1 MPDLESA
8 ERMIHFVSSA
18 SLDNVI
24 QGQWEP
30 GLIVLSCL
38 VAWLAAGLGLL
49 IGERMQEADSHLRRG
64 IWLSAGAGMMGLGVW
79 SMHFTGMLALRL
91 PLPMQYDVK
100 LTLLSLLPAVLGS
113 GYALRIMARP
123 VATPRYSILG
133 GLVLGAGIGT
143 MHYLGMEAMRMPV
156 TVRYDAPLFF
166 MSIGVALVLGMVAM
180 LAHRYCVRYRRLTH
194 LDRRLFGI
202 AACIALAISG
212 MHYVAMSATYYL
224 PAPAPHHM
232 METSASWLAIS
243 VSGVVTLLLLV
254 AALSVAIDRRLQRHA
269 RQSTMSREQLME
281 VIAAINDA
289 FLLFDHRGRIV
300 LSNRTF
306 STLTGYTPD
315 EIRNQPL
322 SILEHSH
329 ESARTYR
336 DIQRCVV
343 EHGHWQGEIEA
354 RRKNGEAFPV
364 RVSVNR
370 VDYSHSATRHYVATL
385 HDLSA
390 RREAEAKIHRLAHHD
405 TLTDL
410 PNRQTLYTRLDAV
423 QAASHT
429 RQQSGALIL
438 LDIDNFKA
446 LNDSRGNAAGDMLLR
461 HVARRLKRF
470 ARHEH
475 DLARLGGNEFALVV
489 TGLPSDRSTA
499 IAELQ
504 YHMTT
509 VRQVIGGVYDLNDH
523 SHTTT
528 HSLGGVWFSDDDVA
542 TDELVKHASLALS
555 RAKQDGGNVSRVFHP
570 DMEAA
575 LQDRLL
581 LEAELRQAIHDEQM
595 RLYYQPQVDAEGT
608 IIGAETLIRWQHPER
623 GVISPGAFIPL
634 AEETG
639 LIVPIGQ
646 WVLAKA
652 CERLARWSTDP
663 ALAHLQ
669 LSVNVSV
676 HQFQKHDFVAQ
687 VLATLADHKAPPER
701 LTLELTESLL
711 LANVEGVIEKMMQLK
726 HHGVSFSLD
735 DFGTGYSSLAYL
747 KRLPF
752 NALKIDV
759 SFVRDVLIEANDA
772 AIVKTIIALAD
783 SLQLKTVAEGVETL
797 PQRDFLARLGCHHY
811 QGYYYGR
818 PIPVEA
824 FEASVTPL
832 SVQRTT
838 LK

>member
-1 MPDLESA
+1 
-8 ERMIHFVSSA
+8 MIHLTSSA
-18 SLDNVI
+18 SFDNAI
-24 QGQWEP
+24 QGRWEP
-30 GLIVLSCL
+30 ELIVLSCL

-49 IGERMQEADSHLRRG
+49 IGERMQEADNRLRRG
-64 IWLSAGAGMMGLGVW
+64 VWLIAGAGMMGLGVW

-100 LTLLSLLPAVLGS
+100 LTLLSLLPAILGS

-156 TVRYDAPLFF
+156 TVRYDTTLFF
-166 MSIGVALVLGMVAM
+166 LSLGIALALGVVAM
-180 LAHRYCVRYRRLTH
+180 LVHRYCVRHQRLTR
-194 LDRRLFGI
+194 LDRRLFGV

-212 MHYVAMSATYYL
+212 MHYVAMSATYYM
-224 PAPAPHHM
+224 PTPAPHHTV
-232 METSASWLAIS
+232 ETSSEWLAIS
-243 VSGVVTLLLLV
+243 VSGAVTLVLMLV
-254 AALSVAIDRRLQRHA
+254 ALSVFIDRRLQRHA

-289 FLLFDHRGRIV
+289 FLLFDYHGRIV
-300 LSNRTF
+300 LSNRAFTAM
-306 STLTGYTPD
+306 TGYTSTD
-315 EIRNQPL
+315 IQGKPL
-322 SILEHSH
+322 SVLEHSH
-329 ESARTYR
+329 ESARIHR
-336 DIQRCVV
+336 DIRRHIIDSGQ
-343 EHGHWQGEIEA
+343 WQGGIKA
-354 RRKNGEAFPV
+354 RRKDGQAFPA
-364 RVSVNR
+364 RLSVSCVE
-370 VDYSHSATRHYVATL
+370 YSHGATRHYVATL

-405 TLTDL
+405 TLTGL

-429 RQQSGALIL
+429 QGQSGALIM

-489 TGLPSDRSTA
+489 SGLPSDPDA
-499 IAELQ
+499 ALAELQ
-504 YHMTT
+504 HHMTT
-509 VRQVIGGVYDLNDH
+509 VRQVIGGVYDLDDH

-528 HSLGGVWFSDDDVA
+528 HSLGGVWFGDDDVA
-542 TDELVKHASLALS
+542 TDELVKRASLALS
-555 RAKQDGGNVSRVFHP
+555 RAKQDGGNACHVFHP
-570 DMEAA
+570 EMEAA
-575 LQDRLL
+575 LHDRVWM
-581 LEAELRQAIHDEQM
+581 ETELRQAIHDEQM

-623 GVISPGAFIPL
+623 GMISPGAFIPL

-726 HHGVSFSLD
+726 RHGVSFALD

-759 SFVRDVLIEANDA
+759 SFVRDVLVEANDA

-783 SLQLKTVAEGVETL
+783 SLHLKTVAEGVETL

-811 QGYYYGR
+811 QGFYYGR
-818 PIPVEA
+818 PAPVEA
-824 FEASVTPL
+824 FEALAMPSPARHT
-832 SVQRTT
+832 
-838 LK
+838 

>member
-1 MPDLESA
+1 
-8 ERMIHFVSSA
+8 MIHLTSSA
-18 SLDNVI
+18 SFDNAI

-64 IWLSAGAGMMGLGVW
+64 VWLIAGAGTMGLGVW

-91 PLPMQYDVK
+91 PLPMQYDVG
-100 LTLLSLLPAVLGS
+100 LTFLSLLPAVLGS
-113 GYALRIMARP
+113 GYALRIMAHP
-123 VATPRYSILG
+123 VATLRYSVMG

-156 TVRYDAPLFF
+156 AVRYDATLFF
-166 MSIGVALVLGMVAM
+166 MSLGVALALGVLAM
-180 LAHRYCVRYRRLTH
+180 LVHRYCVRQQRLTR
-194 LDRRLFGI
+194 LDRRLFGV

-224 PAPAPHHM
+224 PVPAPHHM
-232 METSASWLAIS
+232 AETSASWLAVR
-243 VSGVVTLLLLV
+243 VSSVVTLLLLI
-254 AALSVAIDRRLQRHA
+254 AALSVSIDRRLQRHV

-289 FLLFDHRGRIV
+289 FLLFDAQGRIV

-329 ESARTYR
+329 ESAQTHR
-336 DIQRCVV
+336 DIQRFVV

-354 RRKNGEAFPV
+354 QRKNGEAFPV

-370 VDYSHSATRHYVATL
+370 VDYSQGNAHHFVATL

-390 RREAEAKIHRLAHHD
+390 RREAEAKIHQLAHHD
-405 TLTDL
+405 TLTGL
-410 PNRQTLYTRLDAV
+410 PNRQTLYTRLDAL
-423 QAASHT
+423 QAASRT
-429 RQQSGALIL
+429 QGQSGALIM

-475 DLARLGGNEFALVV
+475 DMARLGGNEFALVV
-489 TGLPSDRSTA
+489 AGLPADRDAA
-499 IAELQ
+499 IVELQ
-504 YHMTT
+504 HHMTT
-509 VRQVIGGVYDLNDH
+509 VRQVIGGVYDLDEH

-528 HSLGGVWFSDDDVA
+528 HSLGGVWFGDEEEA
-542 TDELVKHASLALS
+542 ADELVKRASLALS
-555 RAKQDGGNVSRVFHP
+555 RAKQDGGNVSHVFHP
-570 DMEAA
+570 EMEAI
-575 LQDRLL
+575 LQDRLWM
-581 LEAELRQAIHDEQM
+581 EAELRQAIQGEQM
-595 RLYYQPQVDAEGT
+595 RLYYQPQVNVEGT

-623 GVISPGAFIPL
+623 GMISPGAFIPL

-646 WVLAKA
+646 WVLTQA
-652 CERLARWSTDP
+652 CERLARWATDP
-663 ALAHLQ
+663 ALADLQ

-676 HQFQKHDFVAQ
+676 HQFQQHDFVAQ
-687 VLATLADHKAPPER
+687 VLATLADHQAPPER

-772 AIVKTIIALAD
+772 AIVKTITALAD

-818 PIPVEA
+818 PSPIET
-824 FEASVTPL
+824 FEALVTPPTA
-832 SVQRTT
+832 QPT
-838 LK
+838 

>member
-1 MPDLESA
+1 
-8 ERMIHFVSSA
+8 MIHLTSSA
-18 SLDNVI
+18 PINDPI

-38 VAWLAAGLGLL
+38 VAWLTAGLGLL
-49 IGERMQEADSHLRRG
+49 IGERMQEADSHLRHG
-64 IWLSAGAGMMGLGVW
+64 IWLIAGACMMGLGVW

-91 PLPMQYDVK
+91 PLPMQYDVG
-100 LTLLSLLPAVLGS
+100 LTFLSLLPAVLGS

-123 VATPRYSILG
+123 ISTPRYSVLG

-143 MHYLGMEAMRMPV
+143 MHYLGMEAIRMPV
-156 TVRYDAPLFF
+156 AVRYDATLFV
-166 MSIGVALVLGMVAM
+166 MSLGVALVLGVVAM
-180 LAHRYCVRYRRLTH
+180 LAHRYCVRHRRLTH
-194 LDRRLFGI
+194 LDRRLFGV

-224 PAPAPHHM
+224 PVPAPHHIV
-232 METSASWLAIS
+232 ETSASWLAIS

-254 AALSVAIDRRLQRHA
+254 AALSVAIDRRLQRHS

-289 FLLFDHRGRIV
+289 FLLFDAQGRIV
-300 LSNRTF
+300 LSNRAFTAM
-306 STLTGYTPD
+306 TGYTSTD
-315 EIRNQPL
+315 IQGKPL
-322 SILEHSH
+322 SVLEHSH
-329 ESARTYR
+329 ESARIHR
-336 DIQRCVV
+336 DIRRHIIDSGQ
-343 EHGHWQGEIEA
+343 WQGEIKA
-354 RRKNGEAFPV
+354 RRKDGQAFPARLSV
-364 RVSVNR
+364 SRVE
-370 VDYSHSATRHYVATL
+370 YSRSATHHYVATL
-385 HDLSA
+385 NDLSA
-390 RREAEAKIHRLAHHD
+390 HREAEAKIHRLAHHD
-405 TLTDL
+405 TLTGL
-410 PNRQTLYTRLDAV
+410 PNRQALYARLDAV
-423 QAASHT
+423 QT
-429 RQQSGALIL
+429 REQSGALIM

-446 LNDSRGNAAGDMLLR
+446 LNDSRGNAVGDTLLL

-489 TGLPSDRSTA
+489 TGLSSDRDVA

-504 YHMTT
+504 HHMITM
-509 VRQVIGGVYDLNDH
+509 RQAIGGVYDLDGF

-528 HSLGGVWFSDDDVA
+528 HSLGGVWFGADDVA
-542 TDELVKHASLALS
+542 TDELVKRASLALS
-555 RAKQDGGNVSRVFHP
+555 RAKQDGGNVSHVFHP
-570 DMEAA
+570 EMEAA
-575 LQDRLL
+575 LQDRLWM
-581 LEAELRQAIHDEQM
+581 ETELRQATQDEQM
-595 RLYYQPQVDAEGT
+595 RLYYQPQVDAEGN

-623 GVISPGAFIPL
+623 GMISPGAFIPL

-646 WVLAKA
+646 WVLARA
-652 CERLARWSTDP
+652 CERLARWAADP
-663 ALAHLQ
+663 ALSNLQ

-676 HQFQKHDFVAQ
+676 HQFQQHDFVAQ
-687 VLATLADHKAPPER
+687 VLATLADHQAPPER

-759 SFVRDVLIEANDA
+759 SFVQDVLVEANDA

-797 PQRDFLARLGCHHY
+797 PQRDFLAQLGCHHY

-818 PIPVEA
+818 PAPAEA
-824 FEASVTPL
+824 FEALVTPPPA
-832 SVQRTT
+832 QHTT
-838 LK
+838 LR

>member
-1 MPDLESA
+1 MTHHFMMPGPVPHA
-8 ERMIHFVSSA
+8 
-18 SLDNVI
+18 I
-24 QGQWEP
+24 QGHWNP
-30 GLIVLSCL
+30 WLIVLSCL
-38 VAWLAAGLGLL
+38 VAWLAASIGLL
-49 IGERMQEADSHLRRG
+49 IGERMQDAEGRERRWV
-64 IWLSAGAGMMGLGVW
+64 WLMAGAGMMGLGVW

-91 PLPMQYDVK
+91 PLPMQYDIS
-100 LTLLSLLPAVLGS
+100 LTLISLLPAMLGS
-113 GYALRIMARP
+113 GYALHSMAIPHPSPGR
-123 VATPRYSILG
+123 A
-133 GLVLGAGIGT
+133 LGAGFVLGTGIGA

-156 TVRYDAPLFF
+156 EVHYDVILFTL
-166 MSIGVALVLGMVAM
+166 SLVVAWALGIVAM
-180 LAHRYCVRYRRLTH
+180 LLHRRCVRHQRLTH
-194 LDRRLFGI
+194 LNGRLLGV
-202 AACIALAISG
+202 AACISLAISG
-212 MHYVAMSATYYL
+212 MHYVAMSATYYM
-224 PAPAPHHM
+224 PTPAPHHTV
-232 METSASWLAIS
+232 ETSSEWLAIS
-243 VSGVVTLLLLV
+243 VSGAVTLVLMLV
-254 AALSVAIDRRLQRHA
+254 ALSVFIDRRLQRHA

-289 FLLFDHRGRIV
+289 FLLFDSHGRIV
-300 LSNRTF
+300 LSNRAFTAM
-306 STLTGYTPD
+306 TGYTSTD
-315 EIRNQPL
+315 IQGKPL
-322 SILEHSH
+322 SVLEHSH
-329 ESARTYR
+329 ESARIHR
-336 DIQRCVV
+336 DIRRHIIDSGQ
-343 EHGHWQGEIEA
+343 WQGEIKA
-354 RRKNGEAFPV
+354 RRKDGQAFPA
-364 RVSVNR
+364 RLSVSCVE
-370 VDYSHSATRHYVATL
+370 YSHGATRHYVATL

-405 TLTDL
+405 TLTGL

-429 RQQSGALIL
+429 QGQSGALIM

-489 TGLPSDRSTA
+489 SGLPSDPDA
-499 IAELQ
+499 ALAELQ
-504 YHMTT
+504 HHMTT
-509 VRQVIGGVYDLNDH
+509 VRQVIGGVYDLDDH

-528 HSLGGVWFSDDDVA
+528 HSLGGVWFGDDDVA
-542 TDELVKHASLALS
+542 TDELVKRASLALS
-555 RAKQDGGNVSRVFHP
+555 RAKQDGGNACHVFHP
-570 DMEAA
+570 EMEAA
-575 LQDRLL
+575 LQDRLWM
-581 LEAELRQAIHDEQM
+581 EAELRQAIQDEQM
-595 RLYYQPQVDAEGT
+595 RLYYQPQVDAEGN
-608 IIGAETLIRWQHPER
+608 IIGAETLIRWQHPEH
-623 GVISPGAFIPL
+623 GMISPGAFIPL

-652 CERLARWSTDP
+652 CERLAHWATDP

-676 HQFQKHDFVAQ
+676 HQFQQHDFVAQ
-687 VLATLADHKAPPER
+687 VLATLADHHAPPER

-759 SFVRDVLIEANDA
+759 SFVRDVLVEANDA

-797 PQRDFLARLGCHHY
+797 PQRDFLAQLGCHHY

-818 PIPVEA
+818 PGPVEA
-824 FEASVTPL
+824 FETLVTPPPA
-832 SVQRTT
+832 QRTT
-838 LK
+838 LR

>member
-1 MPDLESA
+1 
-8 ERMIHFVSSA
+8 MIQLTASA
-18 SLDNVI
+18 SFDNVI

-49 IGERMQEADSHLRRG
+49 IGERMQEADSRLRRG
-64 IWLSAGAGMMGLGVW
+64 VWLIAGACMMGLGVW

-100 LTLLSLLPAVLGS
+100 LTLLSLLPAILGS

-156 TVRYDAPLFF
+156 TVRYDTTLFF
-166 MSIGVALVLGMVAM
+166 LSLGIALTLGVVAM
-180 LAHRYCVRYRRLTH
+180 LVHRYCVRHQRLTR
-194 LDRRLFGI
+194 LDRRLFGV

-212 MHYVAMSATYYL
+212 MHYVAMSATYYM
-224 PAPAPHHM
+224 PTPAPHHTM
-232 METSASWLAIS
+232 QTSSEWLAIS
-243 VSGVVTLLLLV
+243 VSGAVTLVLMLV
-254 AALSVAIDRRLQRHA
+254 ALSVFIDRRLQRHA

-289 FLLFDHRGRIV
+289 FLLFDTQGRIV
-300 LSNRTF
+300 LSNRAFTAM
-306 STLTGYTPD
+306 TGYTSTD
-315 EIRNQPL
+315 IQGEPL
-322 SILEHSH
+322 SVLEHSH
-329 ESARTYR
+329 ESARIHR
-336 DIQRCVV
+336 DIRRHIIDSGQ
-343 EHGHWQGEIEA
+343 WQGEIKA
-354 RRKNGEAFPV
+354 RRKDGQAFPARLSIS
-364 RVSVNR
+364 RVE
-370 VDYSHSATRHYVATL
+370 YSHGATRHYVATL

-405 TLTDL
+405 TLTGL
-410 PNRQTLYTRLDAV
+410 PNRQTLYARLDAV

-429 RQQSGALIL
+429 QGQSGALIM

-489 TGLPSDRSTA
+489 SGLPSDPDA
-499 IAELQ
+499 ALAELQ
-504 YHMTT
+504 HHMTT
-509 VRQVIGGVYDLNDH
+509 VRQVIGGVYDLDDH

-528 HSLGGVWFSDDDVA
+528 HSLGGVWFGDDDVA
-542 TDELVKHASLALS
+542 TDELVKRASLALS
-555 RAKQDGGNVSRVFHP
+555 RAKQDGGNACHVFHP
-570 DMEAA
+570 EMEAA
-575 LQDRLL
+575 LHDRVWM
-581 LEAELRQAIHDEQM
+581 ETELRQAIHDEQM
-595 RLYYQPQVDAEGT
+595 RLYYQPQVNAEGT

-623 GVISPGAFIPL
+623 GMISPGAFIPL

-687 VLATLADHKAPPER
+687 VLATLTDHKAPPER

-726 HHGVSFSLD
+726 RHGVSFALD

-759 SFVRDVLIEANDA
+759 SFVRDVLVEANDA

-783 SLQLKTVAEGVETL
+783 SLHLKTVAEGVETL

-811 QGYYYGR
+811 QGFYYGR
-818 PIPVEA
+818 PAPVEA
-824 FEASVTPL
+824 FEALAIPSPARHT
-832 SVQRTT
+832 
-838 LK
+838 

>member
-1 MPDLESA
+1 
-8 ERMIHFVSSA
+8 MIQLTTASA
-18 SLDNVI
+18 SFDNVI

-49 IGERMQEADSHLRRG
+49 IGERMQEADSRLRRG
-64 IWLSAGAGMMGLGVW
+64 VWLIAGACMMGLGVW

-91 PLPMQYDVK
+91 PLPMQYDVG
-100 LTLLSLLPAVLGS
+100 LTLLSLLPAMLGS
-113 GYALRIMARP
+113 GYALRIMAMPRP
-123 VATPRYSILG
+123 HLSYSLVG
-133 GLVLGAGIGT
+133 GIVLGIGIGI

-156 TVRYDAPLFF
+156 AVRYDATLFF
-166 MSIGVALVLGMVAM
+166 ISLGIALVLGMVAM
-180 LAHRYCVRYRRLTH
+180 LAHRYCVRHRRLTH
-194 LDRRLFGI
+194 LDRRLFGV
-202 AACIALAISG
+202 AACISLAISG
-212 MHYVAMSATYYL
+212 MHYTAMSATYYL
-224 PAPAPHHM
+224 PVPAPHHTA
-232 METSASWLAIS
+232 ETSSEWLAIS

-254 AALSVAIDRRLQRHA
+254 AALSVAIDRRLQRHS

-289 FLLFDHRGRIV
+289 FLLFDEQGRIV

-306 STLTGYTPD
+306 STLTGYTPA
-315 EIRNQPL
+315 EIHNQPL
-322 SILEHSH
+322 SILEYSH
-329 ESARTYR
+329 ESAQAHR
-336 DIQRCVV
+336 DIQRFVAQ
-343 EHGHWQGEIEA
+343 HGQWQGEIEA

-370 VDYSHSATRHYVATL
+370 VEYSHSTTRHYVATL
-385 HDLSA
+385 NDLSA
-390 RREAEAKIHRLAHHD
+390 HREAEAKIHRLAHHD
-405 TLTDL
+405 TLTGL
-410 PNRQTLYTRLDAV
+410 PNRQTLYARLDAV
-423 QAASHT
+423 QSAIRT
-429 RQQSGALIL
+429 RGQSGALIM

-489 TGLPSDRSTA
+489 NGLSSDRGTA

-504 YHMTT
+504 HHMTT
-509 VRQVIGGVYDLNDH
+509 VRQVIGGVYDLDAH

-528 HSLGGVWFSDDDVA
+528 HSLGGVWFGDDDITA
-542 TDELVKHASLALS
+542 DELVKRASLALS
-555 RAKQDGGNVSRVFHP
+555 RAKQDGGNTSYVFHP
-570 DMEAA
+570 EMEAT
-575 LQDRLL
+575 LQDRIWM
-581 LEAELRQAIHDEQM
+581 EAELRQAIQDEQM
-595 RLYYQPQVDAEGT
+595 RLYYQPQVDAESN

-623 GVISPGAFIPL
+623 GMISPGAFIPL

-652 CERLARWSTDP
+652 CERLAHWATDP

-676 HQFQKHDFVAQ
+676 HQFQQHDFVAQ
-687 VLATLADHKAPPER
+687 VLATLADHHAPPER

-759 SFVRDVLIEANDA
+759 SFVRDVLVEANDA

-797 PQRDFLARLGCHHY
+797 PQRDFLTQLGCHHY

-818 PIPVEA
+818 PGPVEA
-824 FEASVTPL
+824 FEALVTSPPA
-832 SVQRTT
+832 QRTT
-838 LK
+838 LR